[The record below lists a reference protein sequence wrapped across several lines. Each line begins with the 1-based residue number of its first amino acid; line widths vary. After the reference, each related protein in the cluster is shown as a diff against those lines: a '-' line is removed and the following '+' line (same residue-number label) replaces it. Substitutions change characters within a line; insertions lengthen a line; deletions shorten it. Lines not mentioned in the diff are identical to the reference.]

1 MFSLR
6 KPNPATLAASLA
18 AARNLPFN
26 YPQTISTIGGLE
38 TIKPPAGYVLDHT
51 QSQIGQG
58 RAAFEAAKAA
68 FRGWRQFDLGWVRIA
83 NPDAP
88 IQIAQ
93 TVAMEAHTLFL
104 WTLNFPRILHVIDE
118 PRRFGFVYGTT
129 TRHVERG
136 EERFLLEFNPV
147 SGAVTYDL
155 MAASR
160 PAHWMVW
167 LGYPYAR
174 SRQRKFARESH
185 ARMRQIVAE
194 AGQSHESV

>member
-6 KPNPATLAASLA
+6 QPDPKTLAASLA
-18 AARNLPFN
+18 AARDLPLS
-26 YPQTISTIGGLE
+26 YPPTIATIGGLE
-38 TIKPPAGYVLDHT
+38 TINPPPGYALDHT
-51 QSQIGQG
+51 RSQIGQG
-58 RAAFEAAKAA
+58 RAAFGAAKAA
-68 FRGWRQFDLGWVRIA
+68 FRRWRQFDLGWVRIA

-88 IQIAQ
+88 IQAGEV
-93 TVAMEAHTLFL
+93 VAMEAHTLFL

-118 PRRFGFVYGTT
+118 PHRFGFVYGTT
-129 TRHVERG
+129 MMHVERG
-136 EERFLLEFNPV
+136 EERFLLEFDPV

-185 ARMRQIVAE
+185 ARMRQIVAD
-194 AGQSHESV
+194 SV